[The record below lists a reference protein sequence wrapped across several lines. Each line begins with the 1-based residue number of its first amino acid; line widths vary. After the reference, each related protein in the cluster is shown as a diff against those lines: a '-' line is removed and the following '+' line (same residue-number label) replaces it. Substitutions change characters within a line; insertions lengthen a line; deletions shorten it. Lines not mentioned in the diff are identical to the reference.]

1 MHTMTSIK
9 KKRYLQTKI
18 NSLVFVFKKM
28 NIVSN
33 YANRIMVYYMKEK
46 WIKKKLFTS
55 YIKFIFLKEIIYV
68 CNFGKQVIFYSTFK
82 EHDSLSDCLTFGLNL
97 NHKKNIKKKL
107 TSNW

>member
-33 YANRIMVYYMKEK
+33 YANKIMVYYMEDK
-46 WIKKKLFTS
+46 WIEKKLFT
-55 YIKFIFLKEIIYV
+55 FWR
-68 CNFGKQVIFYSTFK
+68 N
-82 EHDSLSDCLTFGLNL
+82 
-97 NHKKNIKKKL
+97 NICM
-107 TSNW
+107 

>member
-33 YANRIMVYYMKEK
+33 YANKIMVYYMKDK
-46 WIKKKLFTS
+46 WIEKNFS
-55 YIKFIFLKEIIYV
+55 PFEEIIYV
-68 CNFGKQVIFYSTFK
+68 CNFGKQVIFYSTFE

-97 NHKKNIKKKL
+97 NHKKNIKKNKKKI
-107 TSNW
+107 NI

>member
-46 WIKKKLFTS
+46 
-55 YIKFIFLKEIIYV
+55 
-68 CNFGKQVIFYSTFK
+68 
-82 EHDSLSDCLTFGLNL
+82 
-97 NHKKNIKKKL
+97 
-107 TSNW
+107 